1 MNSGATYTKLSQ
13 NGKNPRPAGLGQA
26 DRPTTLRFDLAAV
39 WFMILSLR
47 TSQHKGGSG
56 KIHKLRSKGLNQ
68 VKMGSIPITNQR
80 IETQTDLSSNV
91 DPVNNVLERRR
102 PEPSQSQADRPRRGR
117 PASNYLR
124 WSHATAPDLRRESRA
139 STQRRWP
146 DGRIPRPVGLG
157 EAGRPHLVA
166 SGALPWR
173 ERQAQLP
180 YLCTIDAQLSTNHG
194 VV

>member
-1 MNSGATYTKLSQ
+1 MALSTRSSPP
-13 NGKNPRPAGLGQA
+13 KC
-26 DRPTTLRFDLAAV
+26 
-39 WFMILSLR
+39 
-47 TSQHKGGSG
+47 GSG
-56 KIHKLRSKGLNQ
+56 RIHKSRPKGLNQ
-68 VKMGSIPITNQR
+68 VELGPNPMTTQR
-80 IETQTDLSSNV
+80 FRTQTNLRSNV
-91 DPVNNVLERRR
+91 DPESNVSERRR

-146 DGRIPRPVGLG
+146 DGRIPRPVGPE
-157 EAGRPHLVA
+157 EAGRPHLAA

-173 ERQAQLP
+173 ERQAQP
-180 YLCTIDAQLSTNHG
+180 SYLCTTDAQLSTDPE